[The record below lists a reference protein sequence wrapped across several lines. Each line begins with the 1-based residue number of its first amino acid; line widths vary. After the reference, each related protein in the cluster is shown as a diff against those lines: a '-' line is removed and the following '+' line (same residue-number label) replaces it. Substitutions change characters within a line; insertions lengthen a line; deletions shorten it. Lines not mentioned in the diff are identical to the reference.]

1 MALKKIVHIGDGR
14 FSEKTSTAVTII
26 PGTLLERVTDLNTVQ
41 AQSVAEAA
49 GTYPEAMV
57 AVENSLAGDEVGTV
71 WPISSQIKIY
81 HAEKGDELY
90 LRLEDSEVVTFGA
103 FLTPNGTNGTMKL
116 RDTATNPPFAMAL
129 EAKDALSD
137 AASAD
142 LLIRCV
148 IL

>member
-14 FSEKTSTAVTII
+14 FSEKLSTAVTIL
-26 PGTLLERVTDLNTVQ
+26 PGTLLERTAIGTVQ

-49 GTYPEAMV
+49 GTYPEAMI

-71 WPISSQIKIY
+71 WPVSSQIKVY
-81 HAEKGDELY
+81 HPHKGDELY
-90 LRLEDSEVVTFGA
+90 LRLEDSEVAAFGD
-103 FLTPNGTNGTMKL
+103 FLTPNGTNGTMKV

-129 EAKDALSD
+129 EVKDALSD
-137 AASAD
+137 AAASD